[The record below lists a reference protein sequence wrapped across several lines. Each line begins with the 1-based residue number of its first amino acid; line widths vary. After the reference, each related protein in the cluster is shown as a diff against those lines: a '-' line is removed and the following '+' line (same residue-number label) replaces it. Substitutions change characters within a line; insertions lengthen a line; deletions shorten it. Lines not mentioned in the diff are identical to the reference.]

1 MATAAAKTKKPAKA
15 AASKKAPAPKPKPPA
30 KKASSEV
37 CASRQALAQMLVEEL
52 DIGAEDL
59 AKKLAS
65 FKLSAS
71 TLKTMGYHSRDTI
84 RAPDKSSL

>member
-1 MATAAAKTKKPAKA
+1 
-15 AASKKAPAPKPKPPA
+15 
-30 KKASSEV
+30 
-37 CASRQALAQMLVEEL
+37 MLVKEL
-52 DIGAEDL
+52 DIGADDL